1 MAMQH
6 VGTGG
11 GLLARVREGMAVYD
25 RDEQKVGTVKDV
37 YLGGEDLSE
46 AAVPEGSA
54 LADAPAALRGRLAAH
69 GFIEVGTGLLQS
81 NRYATGDQVAAVA
94 DDRVT
99 LTVAQDELLKK

>member
-1 MAMQH
+1 MTMQH

-11 GLLARVREGMAVYD
+11 GLLTRVREGMDVYD
-25 RDEQKVGTVKDV
+25 RDERKVGTVREV

-69 GFIEVGTGLLQS
+69 GFIEIGTGLLQA
-81 NRYATGDQVAAVA
+81 NRYTTGDQVAAVA
-94 DDRVT
+94 ADRVT
-99 LTVAQDELLKK
+99 LAVGQDELLKK